1 MTGETLKSG
10 LNDKLKQFGG
20 SSQNKQNEHLNQNT
34 NTDSANM
41 PYHNTTWQTHQMHNA
56 HDAVK
61 SNIISNMYQNWLGLQ
76 L

>member
-34 NTDSANM
+34 NTDSADM
-41 PYHNTTWQTHQMHNA
+41 PYHNTT
-56 HDAVK
+56 
-61 SNIISNMYQNWLGLQ
+61 
-76 L
+76 

>member
-20 SSQNKQNEHLNQNT
+20 SSQNKQNEYLNRNT

-41 PYHNTTWQTHQMHNA
+41 PYHNTT
-56 HDAVK
+56 
-61 SNIISNMYQNWLGLQ
+61 
-76 L
+76 